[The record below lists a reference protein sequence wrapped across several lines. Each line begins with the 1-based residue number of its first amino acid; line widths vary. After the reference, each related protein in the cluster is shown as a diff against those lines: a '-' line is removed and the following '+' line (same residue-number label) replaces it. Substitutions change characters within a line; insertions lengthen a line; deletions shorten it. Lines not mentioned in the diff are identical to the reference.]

1 MPKPKKQNAPIVG
14 RASLS
19 KLAGGGSGQNKTLR
33 CGVKHISNLRRRLH
47 AAGLSL
53 GSTKTESQINTLLKT
68 LQHLG
73 DVGINTP
80 EGVGVGFARIA
91 TRVFDL
97 ELRGW
102 RIDTLREDV
111 ITADNLKHKGIARYI
126 LRGRRADFID
136 PQGSL
141 DLGAPL

>member
-1 MPKPKKQNAPIVG
+1 MSSRKRNAPDRG

-19 KLAGGGSGQNKTLR
+19 KLAGDGSGQNKILR
-33 CGVKHISNLRRRLH
+33 CGVKHISILRRRLH
-47 AAGLSL
+47 AAGLGLS
-53 GSTKTESQINTLLKT
+53 STRTDSQLNILLKI

-73 DVGINTP
+73 EAGLNTP
-80 EGVGVGFARIA
+80 EGVGIGFARIA

-97 ELRGW
+97 EQRGW

-111 ITADNLKHKGIARYI
+111 VTADGLKHFGIARYVW
-126 LRGRRADFID
+126 RGRRTDFVD

-141 DLGAPL
+141 DLGARS

>member
-1 MPKPKKQNAPIVG
+1 MPNSRKRNAPGRG

-19 KLAGGGSGQNKTLR
+19 KLAGGGSGQNKILR
-33 CGVKHISNLRRRLH
+33 CGVKHISILRRRIH

-53 GSTKTESQINTLLKT
+53 SSTRTESQLNTLLKV

-73 DVGINTP
+73 EDGLNTP
-80 EGVGVGFARIA
+80 EGVGIGFARIA

-102 RIDTLREDV
+102 RIDSLREDV
-111 ITADNLKHKGIARYI
+111 ITADGLKHKGIARYV
-126 LRGRRADFID
+126 LRGRRTDFID

-141 DLGAPL
+141 DLGARS

>member
-1 MPKPKKQNAPIVG
+1 MPKQKRQNAPVGG

-19 KLAGGGSGQNKTLR
+19 KLAGGGSGKNKILR
-33 CGVKHISNLRRRLH
+33 CGVKHISILRRRLN

-53 GSTKTESQINTLLKT
+53 GSTKTESQLTTLLKT

-73 DVGINTP
+73 ETGLNTP
-80 EGVGVGFARIA
+80 EGVGIGFARIA

-97 ELRGW
+97 EQRGW

-111 ITADNLKHKGIARYI
+111 ITADGLKHSGIARYI
-126 LRGRRADFID
+126 WRGRRTDFID
-136 PQGSL
+136 AQGSL
-141 DLGAPL
+141 DLGVPA